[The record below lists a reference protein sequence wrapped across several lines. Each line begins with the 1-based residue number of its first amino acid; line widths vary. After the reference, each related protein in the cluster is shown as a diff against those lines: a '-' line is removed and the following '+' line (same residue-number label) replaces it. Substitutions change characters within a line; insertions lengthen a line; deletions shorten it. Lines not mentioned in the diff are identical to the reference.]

1 MNELTS
7 APATWTASMES
18 PVSEHG
24 NLWAIVLAG
33 GEGMRLRGL
42 TRRLYGDDRPKQYAA
57 LVGARS
63 LLRQTLD
70 RVGLLVPPERTVVV
84 TLASHARYVETNRH
98 MNATIQTSVLP
109 PRCCVV
115 KSGANSGLKS
125 RISESGPVIRATQSL
140 PMALR

>member
-1 MNELTS
+1 MNGLIC
-7 APATWTASMES
+7 APATSTASMES
-18 PVSEHG
+18 PVRENG

-33 GEGMRLRGL
+33 GGGMRLRAL

-84 TLASHARYVETNRH
+84 TLASHARYVEAELRGAPRPH
-98 MNATIQTSVLP
+98 VLAQP
-109 PRCCVV
+109 YVRFMVV
-115 KSGANSGLKS
+115 GRPLRSTRFPFTAPEGT
-125 RISESGPVIRATQSL
+125 V
-140 PMALR
+140 ALF

>member
-1 MNELTS
+1 MNELIS

-18 PVSEHG
+18 PESEHG

-33 GEGMRLRGL
+33 GEGVRLRSL

-70 RVGLLVPPERTVVV
+70 RVSLLIPPERTVVV
-84 TLASHARYVETNRH
+84 TLASHEVETPSSRRVP
-98 MNATIQTSVLP
+98 ATRSGVPRSHHVSVGTFDTTRGRAP
-109 PRCCVV
+109 NSRTDREKFAV
-115 KSGANSGLKS
+115 GAN
-125 RISESGPVIRATQSL
+125 R
-140 PMALR
+140 

>member
-1 MNELTS
+1 MNELIS

-33 GEGMRLRGL
+33 GEGVRLRSL

-70 RVGLLVPPERTVVV
+70 RVGLLIPPERTVVV
-84 TLASHARYVETNRH
+84 SLASHARYVEAGPRG
-98 MNATIQTSVLP
+98 P
-109 PRCCVV
+109 PRPHVLGQPQARGP
-115 KSGANSGLKS
+115 GA
-125 RISESGPVIRATQSL
+125 RIACPPLRTRLLPALATWW
-140 PMALR
+140 